1 MRKFREDMEMT
12 QQQMASAIGVSQGM
26 IHLVEKGERELGSK
40 PIYKLHQLDPPRFP
54 LDQLLQ

>member
-1 MRKFREDMEMT
+1 MT